1 MKNYFIIEGTNATGK
16 STLIEGLKNRNQDIF
31 VSYSIPEDFQILR
44 KNTYSIWSDKASLF
58 YYLSANLELIEK
70 LETNNKNLII
80 LDRSIISSFSI
91 YLSRIPEDDWNSIL
105 SIYKEFL
112 KFMPEINK
120 IYILKV
126 NEEIR
131 MLRIKE
137 KSYAEQYSDLKE
149 IKYENLKDKA
159 RLFLVNHSNIDYEEI
174 DTSYLKKNEVINL
187 IYNKIN
193 EDKK

>member
-1 MKNYFIIEGTNATGK
+1 MKNYFIIEGVNATEK
-16 STLIEGLKNRNQDIF
+16 STLKEGLKNRNQNIL

>member
-1 MKNYFIIEGTNATGK
+1 MLMAFLILLEKIVQGITNC
-16 STLIEGLKNRNQDIF
+16 I
-31 VSYSIPEDFQILR
+31 FQILR

>member
-1 MKNYFIIEGTNATGK
+1 
-16 STLIEGLKNRNQDIF
+16 
-31 VSYSIPEDFQILR
+31 
-44 KNTYSIWSDKASLF
+44 
-58 YYLSANLELIEK
+58 
-70 LETNNKNLII
+70 
-80 LDRSIISSFSI
+80 
-91 YLSRIPEDDWNSIL
+91 
-105 SIYKEFL
+105 
-112 KFMPEINK
+112 MPEINK